1 MSTTKASD
9 NIRKHFGRLVVSAM
23 FLALAVVI
31 NTFTEIAIPLFGAD
45 GMQVKFGGVFTAF
58 PAFLFGPFYG
68 GIVCAA
74 SDILGAFIKPTGA
87 YVPWFTVTAFIAGFL
102 KGLVFMLIKD
112 RNVKWLKA
120 VLAVMIALAAFIG
133 IFSFVSMKNDK
144 IYDGAFATSENVL
157 SAQELLDNRE
167 SYSVPSKLA
176 IKYAFSNAQRQSL
189 PKIPTLPAEPD
200 FLANQNFLL
209 KTELETVEEYS
220 TRLSGMSEKLNQYI
234 LDKTTYEDDVEKYA
248 EKIAKYET
256 LDDNG
261 KEIYIL
267 KSKFAPALAS
277 TVNIIA
283 PTMITFAV
291 LGAILLCFMIIVEK
305 KYQLGSFAP
314 KIFLSVLVAELV
326 QTSINS
332 VLLINLYTTTYQ
344 NFSYVLF
351 NTPRVLEGIL
361 MSIILSYFIYVLYQ
375 VYDSKIKG
383 KLRII

>member
-1 MSTTKASD
+1 MSNTKASD
-9 NIRKHFGRLVVSAM
+9 KIKKHFGKLVISAM
-23 FLALAVVI
+23 FLALAVVV

-45 GMQVKFGGVFTAF
+45 GMQVKLGGIFTAF

-74 SDILGAFIKPTGA
+74 SDIIGAFIKPTGA
-87 YVPWFTVTAFIAGFL
+87 YVPWFTLTAFLAGFL

-120 VLAVMIALAAFIG
+120 ALAVMVALAGIIG
-133 IFSFVSMKNDK
+133 IFSFVSIKNDK
-144 IYDGAFATSENVL
+144 IYDGAFASSENVL
-157 SAQELLDNRE
+157 PAQELLDNRE
-167 SYSVPSKLA
+167 NYSAPTRLA

-189 PKIPTLPAEPD
+189 PAIKDGES
-200 FLANQNFLL
+200 
-209 KTELETVEEYS
+209 EVE
-220 TRLSGMSEKLNQYI
+220 
-234 LDKTTYEDDVEKYA
+234 YA
-248 EKIAKYET
+248 ERLTKYET

-283 PTMITFAV
+283 PTMIAFAV
-291 LGAILLCFMIIVEK
+291 LGAILLIFMLIVEK

-314 KIFLSVLVAELV
+314 KIFLSVLVAEIV

-361 MSIILSYFIYVLYQ
+361 ISIILSYFIYVLYQ

>member
-74 SDILGAFIKPTGA
+74 SDILGAFIKSTGA

-120 VLAVMIALAAFIG
+120 VLAVMIALAAFLG
-133 IFSFVSMKNDK
+133 IFSFVSIKNDK
-144 IYDGAFATSENVL
+144 IYNGAFASSENVL

-176 IKYAFSNAQRQSL
+176 IKYAFSNAQRASL
-189 PKIPTLPAEPD
+189 PTIKD
-200 FLANQNFLL
+200 G
-209 KTELETVEEYS
+209 ETAEEYAE
-220 TRLSGMSEKLNQYI
+220 RL
-234 LDKTTYEDDVEKYA
+234 T
-248 EKIAKYET
+248 KYET

-277 TVNIIA
+277 TINIIA

-291 LGAILLCFMIIVEK
+291 LGAILLTFMIIVES

-314 KIFLSVLVAELV
+314 KIFLSVLAAEIV

-344 NFSYVLF
+344 NFSYALF